1 MSYLKNK
8 ELKALLKIFK
18 DDNKENISSLSKRNE
33 LLKMYNQHLENMVK
47 SILRRN
53 KTHKNLLKGGLLL
66 YSMEKMKKGGGLF
79 DKLKDYLSTA
89 KKIFKPTAN
98 LYRATMCQGKSRPLM
113 DGELHF
119 GCHNF
124 TGPGTILNNQ
134 TKNVIPY
141 NNIDNCSKKHD
152 LEFERIKNSNM
163 SKEER
168 AMAVQRAD
176 KEAIDCYNK
185 FPNQNGYLPAKL
197 GIQGK
202 LTVDELLS
210 YLLGKPT
217 ALYGG
222 LIDEIINVKE
232 EINKKKK
239 KKKITRTNIK
249 VSFEDLE
256 PEQEEK
262 QEEKQKEEKQEQKED
277 MEILEQQDIIQKLRD
292 LGYLISP
299 DRKNNNFKFRLKGKS
314 VGVSTKMKP
323 YLEDDKTI
331 NRENLLIAASQ
342 LIQKENLQL

>member
-8 ELKALLKIFK
+8 DLKAVLKIFK
-18 DDNKENISSLSKRNE
+18 DDNKENISSLSKRND
-33 LLKMYNQHLENMVK
+33 LIKMYNQHLENMVNSTIK
-47 SILRRN
+47 KN
-53 KTHKNLLKGGLLL
+53 KTNKNLLKGGLLL
-66 YSMEKMKKGGGLF
+66 YSMQKMKKGGSLF
-79 DKLKDYLSTA
+79 DKLKDYLNSG
-89 KKIFKPTAN
+89 KKLFKPTAN
-98 LYRATMCQGKSRPLM
+98 LYRATMCQGKSRPLL

-124 TGPGTILNNQ
+124 TGPNTVLNDQ
-134 TKNVIPY
+134 TRNVIPY

-152 LEFERIKNSNM
+152 LEYERIKNSNM
-163 SKEER
+163 SKEEK
-168 AMAVQRAD
+168 ATAVQKAD
-176 KEAIDCYNK
+176 KDAIDCYDK

-197 GIQGK
+197 GIKGK

-222 LIDEIINVKE
+222 LIDEIINVRE

-239 KKKITRTNIK
+239 MKKITRTNIK
-249 VSFEDLE
+249 VSFQDLE
-256 PEQEEK
+256 TEQEEK
-262 QEEKQKEEKQEQKED
+262 KKQEQKED

-299 DRKNNNFKFRLKGKS
+299 DRKNNNFKFRFKGRS
-314 VGVSTKMKP
+314 VGVSSKMRP
-323 YLEDDKTI
+323 YLQDNKTI
-331 NRENLLIAASQ
+331 NRENLLLAASQ